1 MEDKEGLGIE
11 PVMANEDL
19 RQGKMEEG
27 PGKTE
32 GPVWGKEL
40 RGERRIERGVIGIR
54 NGS

>member
-40 RGERRIERGVIGIR
+40 EEKGE
-54 NGS
+54 